1 MNSLLDYSILL
12 FLLLVASIIANEG
25 PLEYPEPIGG
35 WPHDYCN
42 STKIQSP
49 IDIPSTKDDSVLI
62 DDGSHAKII
71 SLLYSNINQGIV
83 YYDKGHKWTTDAL
96 NVGILEIEINGTL
109 FRYNLS
115 SFHFHLYSEH
125 RIENKQYPMELHFV
139 HTNLD
144 ENDEANKHLVI
155 GILFDYKDDKENKF
169 LKDINLGDET
179 PIKEASIF
187 DLINKDD
194 TFYYYKG
201 SLTTPS
207 CTEIVNWIVFKD
219 IRSMSYEQFNKF
231 RDWVEHSNMTSY
243 GTGYGNARGPKRLNK
258 REIYLENYKEEK
270 QPDDESSSRLS
281 TGQILRQTI
290 ANQKIQNWEN
300 VQKRMNEGKLVDSD
314 IVLKLLSDEMDKQ
327 KEKHIIL
334 DGFPIN
340 EENFEAWE
348 KNIKEKLHAI
358 FYLEIT
364 EDEMKKRLIRR
375 GEREDDNEN
384 AIKERIRAFNY
395 ETKPLINYLRNK
407 GNIII
412 FDGMKSKKEL
422 NAELKSEIMNKKLYK

>member
-1 MNSLLDYSILL
+1 MGFSLGQAAVNLDAEKPCYIC
-12 FLLLVASIIANEG
+12 I
-25 PLEYPEPIGG
+25 IGG
-35 WPHDYCN
+35 PG
-42 STKIQSP
+42 SGKTTQS
-49 IDIPSTKDDSVLI
+49 
-62 DDGSHAKII
+62 
-71 SLLYSNINQGIV
+71 
-83 YYDKGHKWTTDAL
+83 
-96 NVGILEIEINGTL
+96 
-109 FRYNLS
+109 RYI
-115 SFHFHLYSEH
+115 HE
-125 RIENKQYPMELHFV
+125 
-139 HTNLD
+139 
-144 ENDEANKHLVI
+144 
-155 GILFDYKDDKENKF
+155 LFDF
-169 LKDINLGDET
+169 
-179 PIKEASIF
+179 A
-187 DLINKDD
+187 
-194 TFYYYKG
+194 
-201 SLTTPS
+201 
-207 CTEIVNWIVFKD
+207 
-219 IRSMSYEQFNKF
+219 
-231 RDWVEHSNMTSY
+231 H
-243 GTGYGNARGPKRLNK
+243 
-258 REIYLENYKEEK
+258 
-270 QPDDESSSRLS
+270 LS